1 MVPIRRVPLQ
11 PGISVE
17 ENVFITMRDG
27 VKLAVDVYRPE
38 RGGRYPAILAICPYK
53 KEAQVASPR
62 KGFHSEGGNPG
73 FYVPQGYVM
82 AFATTRGAG
91 LSQGD
96 YNFFDRA
103 EQQDGYDLV
112 EGVAGLPWC
121 DGNVGML
128 GGSYLGMSQY
138 YVAAQRPP
146 HLKCITPIDACTDL
160 YRDFVYQGG
169 GMYFRLFM
177 SLWGVNLINECLY
190 PGPVEGKSPPMNF
203 FGEWL
208 TRYLDGPWYW
218 ERSAIHFIDRIQVP
232 VMMIAS
238 GSAWLHSRG
247 QLIGYSKISSPK
259 RLVVGPHNPFGMYS
273 VFYWHNERTNRH
285 ILRWLDHWLKGLDT
299 GIMEEPPVLIYDGGK
314 DEWRYENEYPL
325 ARTRW
330 TRYYLRSNPAR
341 PPAPPQGSINKEE
354 PGADEPPE
362 RFKMPR
368 LRPELILNKPV
379 LAYATEPL
387 ERDLTVK
394 GPLSITLYGSSAA
407 SDTSLLAWFV
417 KLGDRAPDG
426 SVQLI
431 TKGNLKA
438 CHRECDAARSRPG
451 QPWHGF
457 RNPVKAEAGK
467 IYEYQIELQPLFHT
481 FKAGHE
487 VWVQIAGDDP
497 DFILEN
503 CADPVPGPVEAENSI
518 HHDRAHP
525 SHLLLPVIEDAPLI
539 APVREPPF

>member
-1 MVPIRRVPLQ
+1 MYPIQRVPLP
-11 PGISVE
+11 PGIKLE

-38 RGGRYPAILAICPYK
+38 KEGRYPVILAICPYK
-53 KEAQVASPR
+53 KEAQAASPL
-62 KGFHSEGGNPG
+62 KGYHSEGGNLS
-73 FYVPQGYVM
+73 FYVPHGYIM

-91 LSQGD
+91 MSQGQ
-96 YNFFDRA
+96 YNFFDIL

-112 EGVAGLPWC
+112 EGIARQPWC

-146 HLKCITPIDACTDL
+146 HLKCITPIDASTDL

-190 PGPVEGKSPPMNF
+190 PGPVEGKLPPMNF

-208 TRYLDGPWYW
+208 TNDQDGPWYW
-218 ERSAIHFIDRIQVP
+218 ERSAINFIDKIEVP

-238 GSAWLHSRG
+238 ASAWLHSRG
-247 QLIGYSKISSPK
+247 QLIGYSKIRSPK
-259 RLVVGPHNPFGMYS
+259 RLIVGPHNSFGMYS
-273 VFYWHNERTNRH
+273 VFYWHNEKTNKY
-285 ILRWLDHWLKGLDT
+285 ILRWLDYWLKGVDT

-325 ARTRW
+325 TRTKW
-330 TRYYLRSNPAR
+330 TKYYLRANPAQ
-341 PPAPPQGSINKEE
+341 PSEPPQGFISAEE
-354 PGADEPPE
+354 PGANESPD
-362 RFKMPR
+362 RVKMPR

-379 LAYATEPL
+379 LAYATEAL
-387 ERDLTVK
+387 EKDLTLK
-394 GPLSITLYGSSAA
+394 GPLTITLYGSSVTT
-407 SDTSLLAWFV
+407 DTSLLAWFV
-417 KLGDRAPDG
+417 KVGDVAPDG
-426 SVQLI
+426 SVKLI

-438 CHRECDAARSRPG
+438 SYREVDAAKSKPG
-451 QPWHGF
+451 QPWHSF
-457 RNPVKAEAGK
+457 QNPVKVEANK
-467 IYEYQIELQPLFHT
+467 IYDYQIELQPIFHT
-481 FKAGHE
+481 FKAGHKL
-487 VWVQIAGDDP
+487 WVQIASDDP

-503 CADPVPGPVEAENSI
+503 YGDLIPGPLEAENSI
-518 HHDRAHP
+518 HHDKTHP
-525 SHLLLPVIEDAPLI
+525 SHLLLPVIGDAPVI
-539 APVREPPF
+539 ALVKEPLF